1 MRADEQVD
9 SPAVLIL
16 LPPSEGKAG
25 QGDGPPLDLGRL
37 SSPALNPVRE
47 LLVDRLV
54 ELCAD
59 EETAAKALKLPG
71 TQRHYVQAN
80 RALRTAPTLAAW
92 ELYNGVLYERL
103 GLGDLPDGEQ
113 VLIASPLWGL
123 LRPSDRIPPYRM
135 PMSAKLPGTEGLA
148 KLWRPA
154 VAEVLGAR
162 DELIVDLRSGA
173 YAQVWGPK
181 DRGVS
186 VRVFKED
193 ADGKRSVVTHMAKA
207 TRGEVARALLAGG
220 ARPESAADLGD
231 FLAAQ
236 GWKVELSEPATRSK
250 PWLLD
255 IVNA

>member
-1 MRADEQVD
+1 VDEQVD

-16 LPPSEGKAG
+16 LPPSEGKAV

-54 ELCAD
+54 DLCAD
-59 EETAAKALKLPG
+59 EEAAAKALKLPG

-92 ELYNGVLYERL
+92 ELYNGVLYDRL

-123 LRPSDRIPPYRM
+123 LRPSDRVPPYRM
-135 PMSAKLPGTEGLA
+135 PMSTKFTGLDGLA

-173 YAQVWGPK
+173 YAQVWSPK
-181 DRGVS
+181 NRGVS

-193 ADGKRSVVTHMAKA
+193 TAGKRSVVTHMAKA

-231 FLAAQ
+231 FLAGQ
-236 GWKVELSEPATRSK
+236 GWKVELSEPATRAK
-250 PWLLD
+250 PWQLD
-255 IVNA
+255 IVSA

>member
-1 MRADEQVD
+1 M
-9 SPAVLIL
+9 LIL

-59 EETAAKALKLPG
+59 EDAAVKALKLPASG
-71 TQRHYVQAN
+71 RHYVQAN

-92 ELYNGVLYERL
+92 ELYNGVLYDRL

-123 LRPSDRIPPYRM
+123 LRPSDRVPPYRM
-135 PMSAKLPGTEGLA
+135 PMSTRFPGLDGLA

-154 VAEVLGAR
+154 VGDVLGER
-162 DELIVDLRSGA
+162 SDLIVDLRSGA
-173 YAQVWGPK
+173 YTQVWGPK
-181 DRGVS
+181 NRGVS

-193 ADGKRSVVTHMAKA
+193 ADGKRTVITHMAKA

-231 FLAAQ
+231 FLAAH
-236 GWKVELSEPATRSK
+236 GWKVELTEPATRAK

-255 IVNA
+255 IVIA